1 MDKSDNLFSSCGS
14 GCDRLSPWTQ
24 MDWNKFA
31 TFSTTSTSPGGC
43 KLVCWSVGRVEL
55 WANHRPMMIF
65 VIICL
70 WWLYYIQGSCTGV
83 EFKASLEK
91 SLNYIKLK
99 KSLNCFGKQ
108 AEGLE
113 TFGICLCETF
123 NKNWWLGDWEL
134 PATELRTSCLRPLIM
149 NKCHARML
157 QIGVFFSSTSRV
169 VCCRMIDWKKA
180 LNWPWIVEWKGYEKP
195 WIFIGFLAQEPC
207 ILYETLCSRVGH
219 IFWFDYST
227 LGLFLGLIIQLSQH
241 DFE

>member
-113 TFGICLCETF
+113 TLEFAYAKLSTRI
-123 NKNWWLGDWEL
+123 GDLVTENFLPQNWEL
-134 PATELRTSCLRPLIM
+134 PALDRLLLINVM
-149 NKCHARML
+149 HECFKSVC
-157 QIGVFFSSTSRV
+157 FSQVPVGLYAVEWSTGR
-169 VCCRMIDWKKA
+169 R
-180 LNWPWIVEWKGYEKP
+180 PWIGLELLSEKATKSLE
-195 WIFIGFLAQEPC
+195 FL
-207 ILYETLCSRVGH
+207 
-219 IFWFDYST
+219 
-227 LGLFLGLIIQLSQH
+227 
-241 DFE
+241 